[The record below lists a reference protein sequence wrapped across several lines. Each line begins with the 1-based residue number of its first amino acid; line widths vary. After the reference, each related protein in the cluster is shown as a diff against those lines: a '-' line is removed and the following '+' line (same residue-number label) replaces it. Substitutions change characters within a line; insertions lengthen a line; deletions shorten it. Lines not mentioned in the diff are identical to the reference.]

1 MPILVVGMDASGNPT
16 SGNHKFVAIVIGT
29 EEQIAY
35 LVRRLE
41 NKVIHMNMIRSKKE
55 QNRIIKKLTFN
66 RTDCIAFCIRLERK
80 AILEKIRHARQQKGR
95 YVDDMKLLRTYHY
108 LVWREIRDRVEEF
121 LHQHGCGIDEVV
133 FQCDGDC
140 RDFAK
145 DLGWHHAAA
154 GSAHML
160 ADIVA
165 WANSHGREPAGTV
178 SLDLTDST
186 SRWQSG
192 SNEGR
197 VPTLTQGQSPT
208 NRRPKEFGYGYYRI
222 RTDGI
227 TAYRI

>member
-1 MPILVVGMDASGNPT
+1 MCRTAMPILIVGMDASGNPI

-29 EEQIAY
+29 EDQITH

-41 NKVIHMNMIRSKKE
+41 NRAIHMNMIRSKKE
-55 QNRIIKKLTFN
+55 QNRIIEKLIFN
-66 RTDCIAFCIRLERK
+66 HTDCIAFCIRLERK
-80 AILEKIRHARQQKGR
+80 AVLEKIRHARQQKGR

-108 LVWREIRDRVEEF
+108 LVWREIRDHVEKF

-145 DLGWHHAAA
+145 DLGWRHAAG

-165 WANSHGREPAGTV
+165 WANSHGREPTGTV
-178 SLDLTDST
+178 SLDLTDSVYKQMAK
-186 SRWQSG
+186 RF
-192 SNEGR
+192 
-197 VPTLTQGQSPT
+197 
-208 NRRPKEFGYGYYRI
+208 K
-222 RTDGI
+222 
-227 TAYRI
+227 